1 MSDFAIRT
9 HELGKS
15 YQLGAREARYSTMR
29 DRVTEFARGA
39 AAAAASPRRTW
50 RARRPQPETI
60 WALKD
65 VSFEVAP
72 GSVVGLIG
80 RNGAGKSTLLKL
92 LSRITDPSEGWADI
106 RGRLGSLLE
115 VGTGFHP
122 ELTGRENIYLSG
134 AILGMKRAEISR
146 KFDDIVSFAEVDRF
160 VDTAV
165 KHYSSGMYLRLAF
178 AVAAHLEPEILLVDE
193 VLAVGDARF
202 QRKCIDKMQDVGK
215 QGSTV
220 LFVSHNMPAVTR
232 LCERAIMLD
241 NGRVAGDGP
250 AHEIVAAYLHSGLG
264 TMAAREWLDPA
275 LAPGTDVVRL
285 RAIRIRTEEGLL
297 ADTVD
302 IRQAVGVELE
312 YEVLQPGHV
321 FLPHFSVHNAE
332 GAFAF
337 VAFDQDPAWRRQPRP
352 AGRYV
357 STGWIPGNLLSEG
370 IMLVGP
376 SIRTLGP
383 DVWHFW
389 EKNAAAFQVV
399 DAPSGDTA
407 RGDFPGGIPGVVR
420 PLLKWDTRIIS
431 EGTHER
437 LEREGIHV
445 QA

>member
-1 MSDFAIRT
+1 MTDSAI
-9 HELGKS
+9 HVEGLGKS
-15 YQLGAREARYSTMR
+15 YRLGAREAPYSTLR
-29 DRVTEFARGA
+29 DQVGKFARQSAGVL
-39 AAAAASPRRTW
+39 ASAFRFRRK
-50 RARRPQPETI
+50 RKAQPETL
-60 WALKD
+60 WALRD
-65 VSFEVAP
+65 VSFDVKP
-72 GSVVGLIG
+72 GAVVGIIG
-80 RNGAGKSTLLKL
+80 RNGAGKSTLLKI
-92 LSRITDPSEGWADI
+92 LSRISEPTEGWADV

-122 ELTGRENIYLSG
+122 ELSGRENIYLSG

-146 KFDDIVSFAEVDRF
+146 KFDEMVAFAEVERF

-202 QRKCIDKMQDVGK
+202 QRKCMDKMQSVGNR
-215 QGSTV
+215 GSTV

-232 LCERAIMLD
+232 LCERAICLQD
-241 NGRVAGDGP
+241 GRLVQDGP
-250 AHEIVAAYLHSGLG
+250 AHEVVASYLHSGLG
-264 TMAAREWLDPA
+264 TMAARQWDDLA
-275 LAPGTDVVRL
+275 TAPGTDVVRL
-285 RAIRIRTEEGLL
+285 RAIRIRTEDGEL
-297 ADTVD
+297 ADSVD
-302 IRQAVGVELE
+302 IRQAVGVEVE
-312 YEVLQPGHV
+312 YDVLQAGHV

-337 VAFDQDPAWRRQPRP
+337 VAFDQDPAWRRRPRP

-370 IMLVGP
+370 IMLIGP

-399 DAPSGDTA
+399 DSLTGETA
-407 RGDFPGGIPGVVR
+407 RGDYPGGIPGVVR
-420 PLLKWDTRIIS
+420 PLLKWSTEYRGAEPTGALALS
-431 EGTHER
+431 GMAGCE
-437 LEREGIHV
+437 
-445 QA
+445 